1 MFTTHAVGIDL
12 GTTYSCI
19 AYLNEQGE
27 PVSIPN
33 QEGEISTPSVVL
45 YDKGDEIVG
54 TEALRNT
61 IMNPAHVVQNA
72 KRWMGDPEKKW
83 TVDGIIYTPIDISTA
98 ILKKLLGDAQKQIG
112 QIERAVITVPAQFS
126 ERQRLAT
133 VKAGQNA
140 GLKQVDIINE
150 PVAAALCYVLGTEGL
165 WFSELAAE
173 QRILVYDLGGGTFD
187 LSLVSYQKDHVKVIA
202 STGDL
207 HLGGIDFNQCL
218 VTAIAEQFTREFGD
232 DPRRDP
238 ESLQH
243 LAWEVEQ
250 CKRSLTVR
258 PKAALI
264 VQHGGRRKTYQIER
278 GQFNQLTQH
287 LVKRTEEIT
296 RGLIDKYRK
305 GASHLDLTVL
315 SAGGSSRMP
324 MIDEM
329 LHTLKGTTVSKALS
343 PDQSIAHG
351 ATYYAGMLLT
361 NSEFVHSII
370 DPGAVARLSKMRQQ
384 SVNARDLGILIR
396 DMKSGQRIPYYLIAA
411 DTPLPT
417 EVTKVF
423 GTVVPNQKRV
433 NLFIVESGAG
443 TDQQYSELGTC
454 TIHELPPNLPAE
466 SKIAVTIS
474 YDSSARVQVSA
485 RDVTSGRE
493 ARTEIQRGENL
504 VMRAADQ
511 DEESVTLEPPEGFAI
526 AGGGQGG
533 TGSAGSSRV
542 GTGSAGGG
550 LTRSGIRLA
559 DPVPDMKP
567 LGAPGPASAK
577 SGAAGSPGAKRPAA
591 ASPGSA
597 EVPIMLC
604 ETCGEILNSRG
615 DCPVCKS
622 KAVVTPQRATG
633 SASGAK
639 APPRPAAAQPQKPPA
654 VKAPP
659 PVRAAGPGSAAPP
672 KPQPARPQ
680 APTVKPAPSGI
691 APVPLPRKPDSS
703 EIIELPRK
711 KPAAPP
717 AKRPARPGKSGP
729 TDPGEEEFWKII
741 NQ

>member
-1 MFTTHAVGIDL
+1 MPTTHAVGIDL

-45 YDKGDEIVG
+45 FDKGEEIVG
-54 TEALRNT
+54 TEALRNA

-72 KRWMGDPEKKW
+72 KRWMGDPKKQW
-83 TVDGIIYTPIDISTA
+83 VIDGKVHTPVDISA
-98 ILKKLLGDAQKQIG
+98 LILKKLLGDAQRQIG
-112 QIERAVITVPAQFS
+112 PIERAVITVPAQFS
-126 ERQRLAT
+126 EGQRLAT
-133 VKAGQNA
+133 VEAGRRA

-165 WFSELAAE
+165 WFSELASE

-187 LSLVSYQKDHVKVIA
+187 LSLVSYRKDQVKVIA

-207 HLGGIDFNQCL
+207 HLGGIDWNQCL
-218 VTAIAEQFTREFGD
+218 VNAVAEQFHREFGD

-264 VQHGGRRKTYQIER
+264 VQHAGKRKTYQIER
-278 GQFNQLTQH
+278 DQFNQLTQH

-296 RGLIDKYRK
+296 RGLIHRHRQ
-305 GASHLDLTVL
+305 GAAHLDLTVL

-329 LHTLKGTTVSKALS
+329 LKTLKGTTISKALS

-370 DPGAVARLSKMRQQ
+370 DPSAVARLSKMRQQ
-384 SVNARDLGILIR
+384 SVNARELGILIR
-396 DMKSGQRIPYYLIAA
+396 DMKTDTRVPYYLIPAN
-411 DTPLPT
+411 TPLPAS
-417 EVTKVF
+417 VTKMF
-423 GTVVPNQKRV
+423 GTVVPGQRRV

-443 TDQQYSELGTC
+443 TEKPYAELGNC
-454 TIHELPPNLPAE
+454 IINELPPNLPAE

-474 YDSSARVQVSA
+474 YDASARVEVAA

-504 VMRAADQ
+504 VVRQAS
-511 DEESVTLEPPEGFAI
+511 DEEEVVTLEPAQP
-526 AGGGQGG
+526 
-533 TGSAGSSRV
+533 SAQSLP
-542 GTGSAGGG
+542 A
-550 LTRSGIRLA
+550 A
-559 DPVPDMKP
+559 
-567 LGAPGPASAK
+567 APQRAP
-577 SGAAGSPGAKRPAA
+577 RPAA
-591 ASPGSA
+591 TKPPSPVKAPAPRPAPRPVPVPAAVAKPKPIGSSNSA
-597 EVPIMLC
+597 EVPILLC
-604 ETCGEILNSRG
+604 ETCGGFLDSRG
-615 DCPVCKS
+615 ECPACQK
-622 KAVVTPQRATG
+622 RA
-633 SASGAK
+633 A
-639 APPRPAAAQPQKPPA
+639 PRPAAAEGQKPAPQKPAA
-654 VKAPP
+654 VNP
-659 PVRAAGPGSAAPP
+659 AAPSP
-672 KPQPARPQ
+672 RPQTARPQ
-680 APTVKPAPSGI
+680 HGPTVKPVPSSVAP
-691 APVPLPRKPDSS
+691 ATPRKPDSS

-711 KPAAPP
+711 KPAAPQ
-717 AKRPARPGKSGP
+717 KRPAPPAGP
-729 TDPGEEEFWKII
+729 RSTDPGEEEFWKLAD
-741 NQ
+741 Q